1 MFIIYW
7 IGIFLVIFGAISFVK
22 ITDENESREEALK
35 KVALIVMIVG
45 AILLAAAQPVLNW
58 NQMQKEIESN
68 AAGIIIH

>member
-58 NQMQKEIESN
+58 NQMQKEIETN
-68 AAGIIIH
+68 AAGTIIH

>member
-22 ITDENESREEALK
+22 ITDENETREEALK

-58 NQMQKEIESN
+58 NQTQKEIETN
-68 AAGIIIH
+68 AVGTVIH

>member
-22 ITDENESREEALK
+22 ITDENETREEALK

-58 NQMQKEIESN
+58 NQTQKEIETD

>member
-22 ITDENESREEALK
+22 ITDENETREEALK
-35 KVALIVMIVG
+35 KVALIVMMAG

-58 NQMQKEIESN
+58 NQMQKEIETD
-68 AAGIIIH
+68 AAGTIIH

>member
-22 ITDENESREEALK
+22 ITDENETREEALK
-35 KVALIVMIVG
+35 KVALIVMMAG

-58 NQMQKEIESN
+58 NQMQKEIETN
-68 AAGIIIH
+68 AAGTIIH

>member
-22 ITDENESREEALK
+22 ITDENETKEEALK
-35 KVALIVMIVG
+35 KVALIVMIIG

-58 NQMQKEIESN
+58 NQTQKEIETN
-68 AAGIIIH
+68 AAGTIIH

>member
-22 ITDENESREEALK
+22 ITDENETREEALK
-35 KVALIVMIVG
+35 KVALIVMIAG

-58 NQMQKEIESN
+58 NQMQKEIETN
-68 AAGIIIH
+68 AAGTIIH